1 MVTVY
6 NFRQYL
12 RTMRPSTRSSPSPPL
27 TAASDRGPAKYF
39 HGRKQVLS
47 DFNKIIERAVQA
59 KSGTTFL
66 IQGAPGAGKSALLE
80 ECGKR
85 ARERGWKT
93 AEIKPMAF

>member
-1 MVTVY
+1 MVTVH

-12 RTMRPSTRSSPSPPL
+12 RTMGPSIRSFPSPPL

-47 DFNKIIERAVQA
+47 DFNELMERAVQA

-80 ECGKR
+80 ECKNR
-85 ARERGWKT
+85 ARCARLTGK
-93 AEIKPMAF
+93 M